1 MSKSRWSCN
10 LVRCIVGLRV
20 CLFLERS
27 IFRSPLWLMHLW
39 GMLTMWMSELRL
51 HVRVRACVNMRQRG
65 RECPF
70 DQAFMIVPDSSLD
83 FDLAL
88 SSCQPSTFPL
98 SSFHFCVETTT
109 ALWCLTTRQS
119 TPILLSFFLFT
130 GKSWPFLPEARA
142 VSATTA
148 HRVTC
153 ARYVSATRPWLWAC
167 VHGTGVSVSVC

>member
-10 LVRCIVGLRV
+10 LVRYFVGLRV

-27 IFRSPLWLMHLW
+27 VFRSPLWLMHLW

-51 HVRVRACVNMRQRG
+51 HVCVRACVNMRQRG

-70 DQAFMIVPDSSLD
+70 DQAFIIVPDSSLD

-109 ALWCLTTRQS
+109 ALWCLTSRQS
-119 TPILLSFFLFT
+119 TPIVLSFVIFVFT
-130 GKSWPFLPEARA
+130 GKSWPFLPG
-142 VSATTA
+142 
-148 HRVTC
+148 
-153 ARYVSATRPWLWAC
+153 ARYCGVDHHSTVLPVRVMCPWLWAC
-167 VHGTGVSVSVC
+167 VHGTGVSVSAC